1 MAMQPTESVH
11 TALGGVSPPTV
22 ITTHRGWSTQ
32 LNTMIEYWLV
42 TAEESDH
49 VHKRMCAT
57 HEKACQ
63 QAWRWEDDC
72 LDNIRMEF
80 VSYFADQDDIPF

>member
-1 MAMQPTESVH
+1 
-11 TALGGVSPPTV
+11 
-22 ITTHRGWSTQ
+22 
-32 LNTMIEYWLV
+32 MIEYWLV
-42 TAEESDH
+42 TAEESDY

>member
-1 MAMQPTESVH
+1 VKEDGLVGDRLPSME
-11 TALGGVSPPTV
+11 
-22 ITTHRGWSTQ
+22 
-32 LNTMIEYWLV
+32 NTMTNYWLV
-42 TAEESDH
+42 TAEEGDY
-49 VHKRMCAT
+49 VHRRACST

-80 VSYFADQDDIPF
+80 MCHPALQDDVPF

>member
-1 MAMQPTESVH
+1 MKWLDLIEFNLSSGAAHPYHAEH
-11 TALGGVSPPTV
+11 PIAF
-22 ITTHRGWSTQ
+22 
-32 LNTMIEYWLV
+32 NTMIEYWLV
-42 TAEESDH
+42 TAEEGDY
-49 VHKRMCAT
+49 VHKRACST

-80 VSYFADQDDIPF
+80 MCYPASQDDVPF

>member
-1 MAMQPTESVH
+1 
-11 TALGGVSPPTV
+11 
-22 ITTHRGWSTQ
+22 
-32 LNTMIEYWLV
+32 MIEYWLV
-42 TAEESDH
+42 TAEENDH

-63 QAWRWEDDC
+63 QAWRWDDDC

-80 VSYFADQDDIPF
+80 ISYFADQDDIPF